1 MKNKS
6 NIDAQWEV
14 ELNCY
19 CPKCE
24 NFVNLLDATDFWD
37 GHRYL
42 DIPEHN
48 TEYSNNLEVI
58 CPECDHV
65 FEVCCVW

>member
-37 GHRYL
+37 GHRYSR
-42 DIPEHN
+42 
-48 TEYSNNLEVI
+48 T
-58 CPECDHV
+58 
-65 FEVCCVW
+65 